1 MWQLSEKTCPDCVR
15 ATVQGQHV
23 SFSVA
28 AINNFFALLPND
40 DEHATFVVATNA
52 EIYNKS
58 QVLGKDDEKIPA
70 KTSAKTQGTCNR
82 CYNTRGHQCCCFQHV
97 GSVSLHS
104 PKRLLILTA
113 AAPQERKD
121 DAPPAKPT
129 TATSKKKDKERLRA
143 SRHHR
148 LLLMISLM
156 LPPPL
161 DQLRRSDGDN
171 DVATSARSVSP
182 LSPSP
187 SHATASAPT
196 SVPAKTRTKRI
207 VGRVIKPRFIDQMPT
222 DIMEKL
228 GDISVSLEFDDSLEP
243 TDAPTS
249 PTPLATKHLAPTP
262 TPMTSFKKDARK
274 PSPYHT

>member
-1 MWQLSEKTCPDCVR
+1 MMRKSQQRQVPRLKGL
-15 ATVQGQHV
+15 AT
-23 SFSVA
+23 
-28 AINNFFALLPND
+28 D
-40 DEHATFVVATNA
+40 ATTLEDTNVVASNM
-52 EIYNKS
+52 
-58 QVLGKDDEKIPA
+58 L
-70 KTSAKTQGTCNR
+70 
-82 CYNTRGHQCCCFQHV
+82 
-97 GSVSLHS
+97 S

-148 LLLMISLM
+148 QPIHF
-156 LPPPL
+156 P
-161 DQLRRSDGDN
+161 SDGDN